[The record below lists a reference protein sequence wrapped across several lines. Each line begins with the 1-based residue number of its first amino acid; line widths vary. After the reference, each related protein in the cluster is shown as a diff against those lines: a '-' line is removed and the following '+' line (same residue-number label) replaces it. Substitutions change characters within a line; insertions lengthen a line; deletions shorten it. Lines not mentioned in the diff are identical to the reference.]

1 MERAERSSEVEN
13 SKATADDGEMENGP
27 EDDVQ
32 ENFEMKPIETLEHEP
47 SMDSVEENA
56 NLVSRTSSEEDLEAN
71 LENEDSVE
79 GPVKSAMNDEVIEG
93 KEASNSSSLQQQSGR
108 LGTRTRI
115 LIVLSRCSLFA
126 IGLAVLVLGGVS
138 SIFTPYYVEPWEYD
152 NCTVTWYME

>member
-1 MERAERSSEVEN
+1 MKRAGGSGEVEN
-13 SKATADDGEMENGP
+13 SKGTADDSEMENGAKNNT
-27 EDDVQ
+27 Q
-32 ENFEMKPIETLEHEP
+32 EHFEMKPMETLEHEP

-56 NLVSRTSSEEDLEAN
+56 NLGSQTTSEEEAN
-71 LENEDSVE
+71 LSLGNEDSVE
-79 GPVKSAMNDEVIEG
+79 CPVKSAMNGEIIEG

-138 SIFTPYYVEPWEYD
+138 SNFTPYVEPWEYD
-152 NCTVTWYME
+152 NCTVTE